1 MYVMLIHV
9 GGNAVIK
16 AQVLAGGRG
25 KGHFESGLQGGVK
38 LASRFDVNTTGVH
51 HLLNTY
57 MFCTCIKL
65 LIVYCILCM
74 YTVKHSYI
82 HESLLSLSLSCP
94 HPVLVMLRCMLN
106 RC

>member
-1 MYVMLIHV
+1 MVHSMYTYFRNKSYNLTFICMYMYVMLIHV

-57 MFCTCIKL
+57 MYCTCINCL
-65 LIVYCILCM
+65 
-74 YTVKHSYI
+74 
-82 HESLLSLSLSCP
+82 
-94 HPVLVMLRCMLN
+94 
-106 RC
+106 